1 MTESREHSDKL
12 YDLSSLEELSGGNN
26 DFIRQMIILF
36 LEQAAA
42 TIAGMEN
49 AIAEKGISQIKSLT
63 HQLKPNIEIF
73 CINNLGDWIKE
84 IEHMAENNPG
94 SPLLEDKIR
103 QCNALLRQVMDQL
116 KNHYG

>member
-26 DFIRQMIILF
+26 DFIRQMILLF

-49 AIAEKGISQIKSLT
+49 AIAEKDISQIKFDPSAKT
-63 HQLKPNIEIF
+63 QYRNI
-73 CINNLGDWIKE
+73 
-84 IEHMAENNPG
+84 
-94 SPLLEDKIR
+94 
-103 QCNALLRQVMDQL
+103 LR
-116 KNHYG
+116 K